1 VKDALFTGFRISLL
15 TGSITW
21 GATYSF
27 GYGLAAFLVGFLAFA
42 VGPALYDEGKAHE
55 SKETADILAQK
66 PKTGA
71 DYSREELERT
81 LAAHGDLVERG
92 LRRRGNDNQGYGHSR
107 CDLFFSKCAR

>member
-1 VKDALFTGFRISLL
+1 MKDALFTGFWISLL

-42 VGPALYDEGKAHE
+42 VGPALYEEGKAHG

-71 DYSREELERT
+71 DYSREELAYFSSLSSP
-81 LAAHGDLVERG
+81 LAM
-92 LRRRGNDNQGYGHSR
+92 
-107 CDLFFSKCAR
+107 F

>member
-1 VKDALFTGFRISLL
+1 VKDALFTGFWISLL

-42 VGPALYDEGKAHE
+42 VGPALYEKGKAHE

-81 LAAHGDLVERG
+81 LDCSPRPCIAGW
-92 LRRRGNDNQGYGHSR
+92 RRGNDNQGSGQSR
-107 CDLFFSKCAR
+107 CDLLFSKCR

>member
-1 VKDALFTGFRISLL
+1 MKDALFTGFWISLL

-21 GATYSF
+21 GATYSL
-27 GYGLAAFLVGFLAFA
+27 GYGLAAFLVGFLAFG

-71 DYSREELERT
+71 DLLTGGVGTNAGCSPRPCR
-81 LAAHGDLVERG
+81 AGA
-92 LRRRGNDNQGYGHSR
+92 
-107 CDLFFSKCAR
+107 